1 MLFRLSL
8 ITVYSILHKDFTDDV
23 KELLET
29 LIEICE
35 LAYAGA
41 DKRSPKSI
49 LRLFNVAFKHAY
61 LLTNMFKES
70 PSKITKEKLF
80 GVYFHSLTCHLPE
93 ISRIIAPSSLH
104 CENEERMFSDITAIS
119 RSTSSRT
126 SDSIRDNAIL
136 RLQAEMEFKRNDK
149 YKTETSKISS
159 LTKACKYLKKSYITS
174 Y

>member
-1 MLFRLSL
+1 
-8 ITVYSILHKDFTDDV
+8 
-23 KELLET
+23 
-29 LIEICE
+29 
-35 LAYAGA
+35 
-41 DKRSPKSI
+41 
-49 LRLFNVAFKHAY
+49 
-61 LLTNMFKES
+61 MFKES

-126 SDSIRDNAIL
+126 CHSIRDNAIL

-149 YKTETSKISS
+149 YKSETSKISS
-159 LTKACKYLKKSYITS
+159 LTKACKYLKNVLLFLSKAISQVTS
-174 Y
+174 VIHSSSFIMILLNTN